1 MILKRPVHIA
11 RSGKIIGEFSSSELG
26 GMLEGG
32 QLLPD
37 DLCYL
42 EDQNL
47 WVPLRDYISASSLP
61 KFQPPKASHGGDSD
75 EAESSSMVFQSSPP
89 LAVLGWVAFLFACG
103 ALAGTGVWIYSLKKE
118 AAASKAEMKSLR
130 HRLQVQEREYRELL
144 TRRETGEDKAA
155 IRGKVILQ
163 SENGEPILMPDFV
176 LRLYERPVIEG
187 HLRTHAAELAAFAQT
202 GDSTKL
208 AAVLNSLPRPVAETT
223 TNAIGE
229 YELELPDEGQYVIHS
244 SMSVPSGGA
253 PRILFWF
260 LGCSMDDPLALPVNI
275 TDWNRVGNFQ
285 PDLVIVPG
293 R

>member
-1 MILKRPVHIA
+1 VILKRPVHIA

-42 EDQNL
+42 EEQNL
-47 WVPLRDYISASSLP
+47 WVPLRDYINASSLP
-61 KFQPPKASHGGDSD
+61 KFQPPMATKGEEGAG
-75 EAESSSMVFQSSPP
+75 EAGAFVLALSSPA
-89 LAVLGWVAFLFACG
+89 LIVLGWVAFLFACG
-103 ALAGTGVWIYSLKKE
+103 ALAGTGVWIYSLQGE
-118 AAASKAEMKSLR
+118 IARSGAELKSLR
-130 HRLQVQEREYRELL
+130 NRLQNQELEYRELL
-144 TRRETGEDKAA
+144 TRRESGEDKGTVS
-155 IRGKVILQ
+155 GKVVLQ
-163 SENGEPILMPDFV
+163 SEKGEPILMPDFV
-176 LRLYERPVIEG
+176 LRLYERAAIEE
-187 HLRTHAAELAAFAQT
+187 HLRRHAPELAAFAQS
-202 GDSTKL
+202 GDSAKL
-208 AAVLNSLPRPVAETT
+208 AVVLNSLPRPVAETS

-229 YELELPDEGQYVIHS
+229 YEIDLPDEGQYVIHS

-260 LGCSMDDPLALPVNI
+260 LGCSANDPLALPVNV

-285 PDLVIVPG
+285 PDLLIVPG